1 MKKIEKNVMAY
12 LKSVLGLLVC
22 TDRNFVKWGLLPK
35 ILKIRAFQGK
45 NLYFFPR
52 FFLTMQ
58 GAEFIVCSLSV

>member
-12 LKSVLGLLVC
+12 LKSVLGLLAY
-22 TDRNFVKWGLLPK
+22 TDWNFVKCGILPK

-52 FFLTMQ
+52 FFLTLW
-58 GAEFIVCSLSV
+58 GVEFIVYSLSV